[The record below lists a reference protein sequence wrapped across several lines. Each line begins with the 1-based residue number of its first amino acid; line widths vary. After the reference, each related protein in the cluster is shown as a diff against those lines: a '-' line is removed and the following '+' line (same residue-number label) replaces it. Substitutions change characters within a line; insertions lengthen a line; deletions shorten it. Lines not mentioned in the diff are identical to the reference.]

1 MSIDVQS
8 ELEQERS
15 NGAGAKRLRI
25 LLLGSDCDPE
35 RVSISYVTYCHA
47 AALSQL
53 HDVTLVLRASNE
65 ASVRR
70 ANAPF
75 HAIEVVRMPWLE
87 RIHAWCFRKIFK
99 SNFTSQALTAFGY
112 PFSLAFEWR
121 AWQQLRRRIAAGEF
135 DVVLRILPMSA
146 VIPSPFAF
154 FLRKGPIPFV
164 VGPINGGLPYVEGF
178 SQADNER
185 QWISGLR
192 GLYRFMP
199 FARST
204 YHKAAAI
211 IAASSQTYSEF
222 ASYRDKLFFVP
233 EPGISRALC
242 SEDLRGPEGNGKL
255 ELVFVGGLIPCKAC
269 DLALRAAA
277 PLLRNGLARFTV
289 LGDGPE
295 RSRLEQ
301 LVTSLGIG
309 NSVHFRGWVNHA
321 EVFTQLRSADAL
333 VFPSVRDFGAGVV
346 FEALACGA
354 VPIVADFGGPGD
366 IVHPGVG
373 YKIPLTNEND
383 FVVRMEKIL
392 TELTQNRDQLNSLR
406 RQGMAYAKERLTW
419 EAKAQD
425 TTRVLQW
432 ACQQGPKPSFLPP
445 KSLARDTAPSQRS
458 SASCTGS
465 PSVRA

>member
-1 MSIDVQS
+1 MS
-8 ELEQERS
+8 
-15 NGAGAKRLRI
+15 RLRI

-47 AALSQL
+47 AALAQL
-53 HDVTLVLRASNE
+53 HDVTLVLRAPNE

-70 ANAPF
+70 ANGGFRAL
-75 HAIEVVRMPWLE
+75 EVIRMPYLE
-87 RIHAWCFRKIFK
+87 RIYAWSFRRIFK

-112 PFSLAFEWR
+112 PFSLAFEWY
-121 AWQQLRRRIAAGEF
+121 AWRQLQRRIFAGEF

-164 VGPINGGLPYVEGF
+164 IGPINGGLPYVKGF
-178 SQADNER
+178 SQADNEK

-204 YHKAAAI
+204 YHNAAAI

-222 ASYRDKLFFVP
+222 ASHREKLFFVP
-233 EPGISRALC
+233 EPGISRSLC
-242 SEDLRGPEGNGKL
+242 SDDQRCTDPSAKL
-255 ELVFVGGLIPCKAC
+255 DLVFVGGLIPCKAC

-277 PLLRNGLARFTV
+277 PLLRSGLARFTV

-295 RSRLEQ
+295 RNHLEQ
-301 LVTSLGIG
+301 MVRSLGIEKA
-309 NSVHFRGWVNHA
+309 VCFRGWVSHA

-373 YKIPLTNEND
+373 YKVPLTNESD
-383 FVVRMEKIL
+383 FVVKLESIL
-392 TELTQNRDQLNSLR
+392 TELAQNRDHLEQLR
-406 RQGMAYAKERLTW
+406 RQGMAYARERLTW

-425 TTRVLQW
+425 TSRVLQW
-432 ACQQGPKPSFLPP
+432 VLRRGPKPDFLPP
-445 KSLARDTAPSQRS
+445 KTLAAGIVPSRRDPAPC
-458 SASCTGS
+458 AGS
-465 PSVRA
+465 RA